1 MFACSGILFNH
12 ESERRGE
19 TFVTRKITLA
29 ASRIA
34 QGKQDKLY
42 LGNLSSLRDW
52 GYARDYVECMWL
64 MLQNDIP
71 EDFVIA
77 TGVQHSVREFC
88 KLAFFYVGIDL
99 EFQGEGLDE
108 KGYDKTTGRIL
119 VEVSKEF
126 YRPTDVI
133 NLLGNP
139 SKAKSRL
146 GWNPQKTSFENLVQL
161 MVTHDMKQV
170 AAE

>member
-1 MFACSGILFNH
+1 M
-12 ESERRGE
+12 
-19 TFVTRKITLA
+19 
-29 ASRIA
+29 
-34 QGKQDKLY
+34 
-42 LGNLSSLRDW
+42 
-52 GYARDYVECMWL
+52 
-64 MLQNDIP
+64 
-71 EDFVIA
+71 
-77 TGVQHSVREFC
+77 
-88 KLAFFYVGIDL
+88 GIDL

-170 AAE
+170 AAK